1 MQWKCNKENQEWTD
15 EAEERICETED
26 GNFEIIQSE
35 EDKGKRMK
43 E

>member
-1 MQWKCNKENQEWTD
+1 MQWKCNKENQKRTD

-35 EDKGKRMK
+35 EDKEKWTK